1 MKEGDIVL
9 TALPQVDGKVKTRP
23 ALLLR
28 LLPLP
33 YSDYLICGISSQ
45 LHQRIENFDE
55 VIITSDED
63 YLSSGLSKESLIR
76 LGFLAIAPQNTIAGT
91 IGKISEIRH
100 KKLLQ
105 RLSNYLIKNI

>member
-9 TALPQVDGKVKTRP
+9 TALPQADGKVKTRP

-76 LGFLAIAPQNTIAGT
+76 FSFLAIAPQNTIAGQLE
-91 IGKISEIRH
+91 KF
-100 KKLLQ
+100 Q
-105 RLSNYLIKNI
+105 RYDTKNYCND

>member
-33 YSDYLICGISSQ
+33 YSDYLIFVV
-45 LHQRIENFDE
+45 LVRNF
-55 VIITSDED
+55 T
-63 YLSSGLSKESLIR
+63 KEL
-76 LGFLAIAPQNTIAGT
+76 
-91 IGKISEIRH
+91 KISM
-100 KKLLQ
+100 K
-105 RLSNYLIKNI
+105 S

>member
-9 TALPQVDGKVKTRP
+9 AALRQADGKIKTRP

-28 LLPLP
+28 QLPLP

-55 VIITSDED
+55 AIITSDED
-63 YLSSGLSKESLIR
+63 YLGSGLTQVRQLE
-76 LGFLAIAPQNTIAGT
+76 
-91 IGKISEIRH
+91 
-100 KKLLQ
+100 
-105 RLSNYLIKNI
+105 